1 MLHFKP
7 LVLGSYTIISS
18 DGYDSHVPVHT
29 RVMVVMFRV
38 AVIKYLSRSK
48 LGEEGALDLP

>member
-1 MLHFKP
+1 MP

-29 RVMVVMFRV
+29 RVMVVMFPV